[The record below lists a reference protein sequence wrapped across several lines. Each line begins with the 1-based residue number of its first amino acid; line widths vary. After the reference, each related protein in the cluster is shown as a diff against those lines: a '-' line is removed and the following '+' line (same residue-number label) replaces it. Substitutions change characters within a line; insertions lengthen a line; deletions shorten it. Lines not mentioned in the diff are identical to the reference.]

1 MLKQLKKKFKK
12 RIKKKKF
19 KKSLFRVQ
27 KLFNTTFSYYSKKFV
42 LIHKLLN
49 STKLKAILRVTANNI
64 FCTIIQKP
72 ENKLIYVGSVGKYK
86 LKSSQRKMKFTLK
99 TIVKFFY
106 NKINT
111 LLTKEINSIFIE
123 LVAPLKVRR
132 FLIKGLSFFKK
143 KKKNIIISIKPK
155 KCFNGCVP
163 PKKIRKRKRKM
174 RILK

>member
-1 MLKQLKKKFKK
+1 VNASFLRFPLHYQ
-12 RIKKKKF
+12 
-19 KKSLFRVQ
+19 SD
-27 KLFNTTFSYYSKKFV
+27 SYEE
-42 LIHKLLN
+42 LIQ
-49 STKLKAILRVTANNI
+49 R
-64 FCTIIQKP
+64 
-72 ENKLIYVGSVGKYK
+72 Y
-86 LKSSQRKMKFTLK
+86 SSQK
-99 TIVKFFY
+99 TNHSIVGVMFY

>member
-19 KKSLFRVQ
+19 KKTLFRVQ
-27 KLFNTTFSYYSKKFV
+27 KLFNTTFSYYSKKF
-42 LIHKLLN
+42 IFINKILN
-49 STKLKAILRVTANNI
+49 STKLKGMIRVTSNNI
-64 FCTIIQKP
+64 FCTILQKP
-72 ENKLIYVGSVGKYK
+72 QNKIIYVGSVGKYK
-86 LKSSQRKMKFTLK
+86 LKTSQRKMKFTLK
-99 TIVKFFY
+99 TVIKLFY
-106 NKINT
+106 NRIKK

-123 LVAPLKVRR
+123 ILAPLKVRK
-132 FLIKGLSFFKK
+132 FLIKKLSVFRR

-155 KCFNGCVP
+155 KCFNGCIP

>member
-19 KKSLFRVQ
+19 RKTLFRVQ

-64 FCTIIQKP
+64 FCTILQKP

-86 LKSSQRKMKFTLK
+86 LKSSQRMMKFTLK
-99 TIVKFFY
+99 TIVKLFY

>member
-19 KKSLFRVQ
+19 KKTLFRVQ

-42 LIHKLLN
+42 LTNKILN
-49 STKLKAILRVTANNI
+49 STKVKAIIRVTANNI
-64 FCTIIQKP
+64 FCTILQKP
-72 ENKLIYVGSVGKYK
+72 QNKIIYVGSVGKYK
-86 LKSSQRKMKFTLK
+86 LKTSQRKMKFTLK
-99 TIVKFFY
+99 TVLKLFY
-106 NKINT
+106 NKLN
-111 LLTKEINSIFIE
+111 LVTKEINSIFIE
-123 LVAPLKVRR
+123 VLAPLKVRKL
-132 FLIKGLSFFKK
+132 LIKGLSFFKK

-155 KCFNGCVP
+155 KCFNGCIP